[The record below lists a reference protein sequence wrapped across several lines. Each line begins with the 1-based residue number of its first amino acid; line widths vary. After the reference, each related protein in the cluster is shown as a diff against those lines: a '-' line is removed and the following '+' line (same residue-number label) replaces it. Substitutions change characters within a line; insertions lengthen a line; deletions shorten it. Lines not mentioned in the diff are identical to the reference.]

1 LDAKIE
7 EEKVEKVDEEVE
19 PVNDP
24 QNDSSFVNLMSIK

>member
-7 EEKVEKVDEEVE
+7 EEKVEEVDEEEE